1 MFFWVVIILAII
13 SILWA
18 AWSLRGLSK
27 DGKVTQKVKRHLAK
41 GRVVFHS
48 GHSSDGSSTSSK

>member
-41 GRVVFHS
+41 GRVIFHA